1 MNKAIL
7 VGRLVRDPELRT
19 TQSGTVV
26 ASFTVACDRRYARK
40 GEERQADFIN
50 CVAWGAAAD
59 FVCNYFEKGMRI
71 ALDGRIQVRSYD
83 DQSGNKRYVTE
94 VIAENVEF
102 AQSKNEGGAAQA
114 PMSSRCAASSRCTA
128 ALTASS
134 PTRSR
139 PAATWWLLQPPAAM
153 CW

>member
-7 VGRLVRDPELRT
+7 VGRLVRDPELRQ
-19 TQSGTVV
+19 TQSGTSV

-102 AQSKNEGGAAQA
+102 AQSKNEGSAAQA
-114 PMSSRCAASSRCTA
+114 PNQPAQQK
-128 ALTASS
+128 
-134 PTRSR
+134 
-139 PAATWWLLQPPAAM
+139 PAAPQAPSSDIDGFMPIEGIEEEDFPF
-153 CW
+153 

>member
-94 VIAENVEF
+94 VIAEDVEF
-102 AQSKNEGGAAQA
+102 AQSKNEGVGSYQA
-114 PMSSRCAASSRCTA
+114 PAYSAPQA
-128 ALTASS
+128 
-134 PTRSR
+134 
-139 PAATWWLLQPPAAM
+139 PAAPQAPSSDIDGFIPVEEEDLPF
-153 CW
+153 